1 MAGRKPNRKMAFPA
15 SRNVISV
22 RNFVGE
28 GGFNLASVDQCSF
41 LRRPNRLV
49 NLLDSLYRNREIE
62 RNS

>member
-1 MAGRKPNRKMAFPA
+1 MVFPA

-28 GGFNLASVDQCSF
+28 GGFNLASVDQYSF

-49 NLLDSLYRNREIE
+49 NFLDSLYRNREIE
-62 RNS
+62 RNT